1 MPHVIRN
8 TKSAASDSSVAGK
21 ISQRARLDTVAS
33 QVAAPHLRSTSQKA
47 QRNSMKSDTC
57 VQSAV
62 MLCSTVSMVTKLSE
76 NRDDRDPNS
85 HLPHSANAGAQAAA
99 KRAKTIPRHSVSQPQ
114 FSNCLTQRGDDV
126 VEPFTFPA
134 AMRLPLRNALPNSM
148 SSTFSGRDAIA
159 PSPSIGKWQ
168 RARNCCLSNT

>member
-47 QRNSMKSDTC
+47 QRNSMQSDTC

-99 KRAKTIPRHSVSQPQ
+99 KRVKTIPRHSVSQPQ
-114 FSNCLTQRGDDV
+114 FSNCLTQHGDDV
-126 VEPFTFPA
+126 VEPFTPA
-134 AMRLPLRNALPNSM
+134 AMRLPLSEPVPNSM
-148 SSTFSGRDAIA
+148 SLTSSGQDATG

-168 RARNCCLSNT
+168 RVRSCGLSNA